1 MLDKDKIDTRVKE
14 TSLGGLMLTG
24 YSGALYKT
32 DVVSMETRGSHRF
45 RMTVKFYEIIQLVCP
60 KLHVHSFTN

>member
-1 MLDKDKIDTRVKE
+1 MNDEMLDKDKIDTRVKE

-32 DVVSMETRGSHRF
+32 DVVSMETGVLTGSG
-45 RMTVKFYEIIQLVCP
+45 
-60 KLHVHSFTN
+60 